1 MFTRLATSLTLTAM
15 LAGCAAGSTP
25 DLPSLRR
32 EVNVTPTRGVL
43 EEQLTMDDRECAA
56 WARATKGRNEPL
68 PTAELRYS
76 ACMIPKGYRVDL
88 SMMRISGPAER
99 TQANVVGDMQRCEL
113 RKLVEAPTSLDP
125 AVRKKA
131 LDCFTA
137 LGYTVI
143 DASLEKPDGS
153 GRPSPVKP

>member
-1 MFTRLATSLTLTAM
+1 MFTRLAMSLILIAM
-15 LAGCAAGSTP
+15 LAGCATGSA

-43 EEQLTMDDRECAA
+43 EQQVTTDDRECAA

-68 PTAELRYS
+68 PTAKLRYS
-76 ACMIPKGYRVDL
+76 ACMVPKGYRVEL

-99 TQANVVGDMQRCEL
+99 TQANVVSDMQRCEL
-113 RKLVEAPTSLDP
+113 RKLVETPTSLD
-125 AVRKKA
+125 AGVRKKA

-137 LGYTVI
+137 LGYTVS

-153 GRPSPVKP
+153 GQPSPVKP